1 MSSVWASSSVDPF
14 YLFVAGQPSSV
25 NNYRIP
31 AVARKHKGTVVAIA
45 EARSSNS
52 DCLKKWLVYR
62 CSTDNGTTWAML
74 CSRCS

>member
-1 MSSVWASSSVDPF
+1 MGLIIRGPF
-14 YLFVAGQPSSV
+14 LFVRAGQPSSV

-31 AVARKHKGTVVAIA
+31 AVARTHKGTLVAIA
-45 EARSSNS
+45 EARSANN

-62 CSTDNGTTWAML
+62 RSTDNGTTWAML